1 MIINIDHV
9 GIAVRSLSERL
20 PFWSEALGMTVHD
33 IETVA
38 SENVKVA
45 MLPAGLSGVELLEP
59 TGEGSTVAKFIER
72 RGEGIHHLT
81 LRVSDIVATLQHL
94 AEHGVAPLGQAPRG
108 GSRGSRV
115 AFLDPKSTGGVLIEL
130 VERTEQEVPEAPQIG
145 PGEPILAYLRE
156 PQDKLWGVL
165 RRLDASGVV
174 LEAIDLGSFDDWVAQ
189 VECDEE
195 NIVGPSVL
203 FIPMGRV
210 EKILL
215 DSPSGRIP
223 SLAQRFEH
231 RTGRTVHEVLSL
243 MRGR

>member
-38 SENVKVA
+38 SEKVKVA
-45 MLPAGLSGVELLEP
+45 MLPAGPSRVELLEP
-59 TGEGSTVAKFIER
+59 TAEGSTVAKFIER

-94 AEHGVAPLGQAPRG
+94 AGHGVALLGQAPRG

-115 AFLDPKSTGGVLIEL
+115 AFLDPKAAGGVLIEL
-130 VERTEQEVPEAPQIG
+130 VERTEQEVPEAPHVG
-145 PGEPILAYLRE
+145 PGESILAYLRE

-165 RRLDASGVV
+165 RRLDGSGVV
-174 LEAIDLGSFDDWVAQ
+174 LEGIDLGSFDDWVAQ
-189 VECDEE
+189 VERDEE

-203 FIPMGRV
+203 FVPMGRV

-215 DSPSGRIP
+215 DSPSGDIP

-231 RTGRTVHEVLSL
+231 RTGRTVHEVLSS
-243 MRGR
+243 MRRR